1 MRVRERM
8 ELIRDKFIDDILK
21 MLSNI
26 LKKKKQFLLLS

>member
-21 MLSNI
+21 NVVEYP
-26 LKKKKQFLLLS
+26 KEEKQFLLLS

>member
-26 LKKKKQFLLLS
+26 LKKKAILLS